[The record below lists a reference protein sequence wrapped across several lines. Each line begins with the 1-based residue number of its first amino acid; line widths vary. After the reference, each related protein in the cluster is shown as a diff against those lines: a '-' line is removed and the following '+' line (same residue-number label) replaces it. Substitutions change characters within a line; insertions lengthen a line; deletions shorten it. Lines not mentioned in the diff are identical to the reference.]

1 MKANNTM
8 IVDTR
13 PSLLHGA
20 RLLQLGRT
28 SWMYFL
34 VRALRT
40 GIVVRL
46 VPSVV
51 IAHAHTQITSCSL
64 LCQRMITKHDIL
76 DYSSVHCCR

>member
-13 PSLLHGA
+13 PSSPHGA

-40 GIVVRL
+40 RIVFCL
-46 VPSVV
+46 VPSDV
-51 IAHAHTQITSCSL
+51 IATCAHTNYKL
-64 LCQRMITKHDIL
+64 
-76 DYSSVHCCR
+76 